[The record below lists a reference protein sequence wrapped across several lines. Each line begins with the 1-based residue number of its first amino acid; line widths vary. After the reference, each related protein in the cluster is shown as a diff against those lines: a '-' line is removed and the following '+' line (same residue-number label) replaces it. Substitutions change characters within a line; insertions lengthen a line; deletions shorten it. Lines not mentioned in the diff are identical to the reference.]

1 MITVIGSIN
10 MDLVVETDTFP
21 KQGETV
27 QGKLF
32 TTIPGGKGANQA
44 VAAARLGSQVRMI
57 GAVGDDSFGIELY
70 KKLMSENIDVS
81 GIVKTNNSTGIA
93 NILLHNRD
101 NRILFVPG
109 ANFDLNKE
117 IIDANI
123 QLIRESKLVMMQLE
137 IPAETIEYVFTIC
150 QEHAIPVLL
159 NPAPA
164 ANFKKEWMNQ
174 ITYLT
179 PNETECELIF
189 GADWETVLKDYPNK
203 VIVTL
208 GSEGAA
214 YYDGSKIVRIPGFK
228 TTAVDTTGAGDTFNG
243 AFAHAICSG
252 KSIDDAVEF
261 ANIAAS
267 LSVEKFGA
275 QGGMP
280 TIDEVLARLG
290 GHEV

>member
-44 VAAARLGSQVRMI
+44 VAARLGSQVRMI

-70 KKLMSENIDVS
+70 KKLMNENIDVS

-159 NPAPA
+159 NPAPV
-164 ANFKKEWMNQ
+164 K
-174 ITYLT
+174 
-179 PNETECELIF
+179 
-189 GADWETVLKDYPNK
+189 
-203 VIVTL
+203 
-208 GSEGAA
+208 
-214 YYDGSKIVRIPGFK
+214 
-228 TTAVDTTGAGDTFNG
+228 
-243 AFAHAICSG
+243 
-252 KSIDDAVEF
+252 
-261 ANIAAS
+261 
-267 LSVEKFGA
+267 
-275 QGGMP
+275 
-280 TIDEVLARLG
+280 
-290 GHEV
+290 